1 MSIRSVQIGIIF
13 LGLGVLLG
21 HVNAG
26 SVLGTYWPIDAKVIF
41 SDGIWLGYFIGYII
55 AHLNRWRGRW
65 MAYLSMVG
73 FGILILTNITIVFIK
88 DTFHQFH

>member
-1 MSIRSVQIGIIF
+1 VQIGIIS
-13 LGLGVLLG
+13 LGLGVVLG
-21 HVNAG
+21 HVHAG
-26 SVLGTYWPIDAKVIF
+26 NVLGTYWPIDAKVIF

-73 FGILILTNITIVFIK
+73 FGILVLANITIIFIK